1 MTKKCYYRLLVI
13 FSFIEVVGG
22 LFFKWLAMSSND
34 CLFSR
39 MESSFMEILA
49 AFYKFAIINKNLS
62 ERFSSECQK
71 ESAFALVL
79 L

>member
-1 MTKKCYYRLLVI
+1 
-13 FSFIEVVGG
+13 
-22 LFFKWLAMSSND
+22 
-34 CLFSR
+34 
-39 MESSFMEILA
+39 MEILA

-79 L
+79 LYYAFWLGTFSTNEK